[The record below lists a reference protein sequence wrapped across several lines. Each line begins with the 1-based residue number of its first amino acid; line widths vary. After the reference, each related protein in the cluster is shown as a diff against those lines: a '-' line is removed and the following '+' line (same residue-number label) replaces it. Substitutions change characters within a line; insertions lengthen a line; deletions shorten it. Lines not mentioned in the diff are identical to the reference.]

1 MRIKGR
7 GFFLKEVENGLYQLH
22 RWASV
27 NFKEPLAVISKHGV
41 EWIDP
46 KMAEVYEVEVKSGV
60 VYVRRKPRRGAFAT
74 STAAGFSFP

>member
-1 MRIKGR
+1 MRIKGV
-7 GFFLKEVENGLYQLH
+7 GFFLREMGNGLYQLH

-27 NFKEPLAVISKHGV
+27 NFKEPLAVISHKGV

-46 KMAEVYEVEVKSGV
+46 KAAEVYEIEVKSGV

-74 STAAGFSFP
+74 STADFSSF